1 MGLLLTCVGGET
13 SWERFGTNEVA
24 ALCLRKRFL
33 TTVIA
38 AAIHLAAGPMS
49 AGEKGGRT
57 GPALGPVG
65 RRRSASRVR
74 GPRGWCLHVGAVFE
88 GGFSALL
95 ADCRSWWSNAVI
107 RLAITHCAHVSISDD
122 VL

>member
-24 ALCLRKRFL
+24 ALGLRKRFL

-49 AGEKGGRT
+49 AGGKKGRI
-57 GPALGPVG
+57 GPALDPVD
-65 RRRSASRVR
+65 RRGGASRVR
-74 GPRGWCLHVGAVFE
+74 GPRARE
-88 GGFSALL
+88 RA
-95 ADCRSWWSNAVI
+95 
-107 RLAITHCAHVSISDD
+107 
-122 VL
+122 